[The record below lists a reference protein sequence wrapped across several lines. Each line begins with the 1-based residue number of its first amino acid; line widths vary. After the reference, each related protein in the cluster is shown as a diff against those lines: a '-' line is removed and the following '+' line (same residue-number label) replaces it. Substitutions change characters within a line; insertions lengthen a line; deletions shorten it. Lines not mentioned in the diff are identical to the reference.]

1 MGKTILSSLWNEIRF
16 PLSDAGLLYH
26 HIKKK
31 KSLCPDTTGIKV
43 SNMISKWDNGISSGR
58 AGQRR
63 IGQSPP
69 PPPENEPPLLN
80 ACSVCS
86 VELAQSCAL
95 WGSDC
100 FNQSLQS
107 LLILKHQA
115 GCQSPLT
122 LYTYMH
128 TFLAVWWSFSPT
140 FSITVALKWTWAPSS
155 RRTLKLPVSLLYSWR
170 FSN

>member
-1 MGKTILSSLWNEIRF
+1 MGKTILSSLWKEIRF

-58 AGQRR
+58 AVQRR

-95 WGSDC
+95 
-100 FNQSLQS
+100 
-107 LLILKHQA
+107 
-115 GCQSPLT
+115 
-122 LYTYMH
+122 
-128 TFLAVWWSFSPT
+128 
-140 FSITVALKWTWAPSS
+140 
-155 RRTLKLPVSLLYSWR
+155 
-170 FSN
+170 